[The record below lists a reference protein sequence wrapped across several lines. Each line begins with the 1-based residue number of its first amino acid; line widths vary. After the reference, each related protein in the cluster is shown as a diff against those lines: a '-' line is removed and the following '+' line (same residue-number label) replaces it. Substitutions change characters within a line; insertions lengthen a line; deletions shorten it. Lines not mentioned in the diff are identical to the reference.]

1 MHEQAGYA
9 IKYHVVV
16 IFPTRAEQF
25 KQQYKKQ
32 KTKNKNNKNNN
43 QTDKYYPW
51 HVAWVSDLSPLITS
65 SWPDQPAL
73 ILKIVNSRLEET

>member
-16 IFPTRAEQF
+16 ILPTRAEQF

-32 KTKNKNNKNNN
+32 KTKTTK
-43 QTDKYYPW
+43 TTTRRTSITRGMLRGL
-51 HVAWVSDLSPLITS
+51 AICLLSSPRRGRTNL
-65 SWPDQPAL
+65 
-73 ILKIVNSRLEET
+73 RLF

>member
-32 KTKNKNNKNNN
+32 KTKNKK
-43 QTDKYYPW
+43 QKQQKQQPDGQVLP
-51 HVAWVSDLSPLITS
+51 VACCVG
-65 SWPDQPAL
+65 
-73 ILKIVNSRLEET
+73 